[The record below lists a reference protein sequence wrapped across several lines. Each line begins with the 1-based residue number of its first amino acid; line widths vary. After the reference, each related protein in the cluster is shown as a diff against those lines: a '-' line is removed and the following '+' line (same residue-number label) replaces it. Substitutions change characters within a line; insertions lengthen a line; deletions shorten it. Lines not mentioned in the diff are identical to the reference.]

1 MKRFFC
7 ISALFLC
14 AACANDLGNYDYRDL
29 TEPDITGIEA
39 NISVLTHAR
48 LQLTPD
54 LGGNDFPDD
63 RYSFEWRTL
72 ARSADETVTVIG
84 TSRNLDYE
92 VALPAGAYTLFFKV
106 TEDASGVYWQTSSEL
121 QVSEATSEGWMVLCA
136 DGDDD
141 RARLDMVSAVTGETY
156 TDLLKDNGMPE
167 MKGPRR
173 ISGRGSPTPIRPTT
187 C

>member
-92 VALPAGAYTLFFKV
+92 VALPAGAL
-106 TEDASGVYWQTSSEL
+106 
-121 QVSEATSEGWMVLCA
+121 
-136 DGDDD
+136 
-141 RARLDMVSAVTGETY
+141 
-156 TDLLKDNGMPE
+156 
-167 MKGPRR
+167 
-173 ISGRGSPTPIRPTT
+173 
-187 C
+187 

>member
-84 TSRNLDYE
+84 H
-92 VALPAGAYTLFFKV
+92 VAQSGLRGG
-106 TEDASGVYWQTSSEL
+106 ASG
-121 QVSEATSEGWMVLCA
+121 
-136 DGDDD
+136 
-141 RARLDMVSAVTGETY
+141 RA
-156 TDLLKDNGMPE
+156 
-167 MKGPRR
+167 
-173 ISGRGSPTPIRPTT
+173 PIRSSSR
-187 C
+187 

>member
-141 RARLDMVSAVTGETY
+141 RACRY
-156 TDLLKDNGMPE
+156 P
-167 MKGPRR
+167 
-173 ISGRGSPTPIRPTT
+173 
-187 C
+187 

>member
-106 TEDASGVYWQTSSEL
+106 TEDASGRLLADEQRIAGERGHLRGVGWCCAPT
-121 QVSEATSEGWMVLCA
+121 ATTTG
-136 DGDDD
+136 
-141 RARLDMVSAVTGETY
+141 RASIWS
-156 TDLLKDNGMPE
+156 
-167 MKGPRR
+167 PR
-173 ISGRGSPTPIRPTT
+173 
-187 C
+187 

>member
-141 RARLDMVSAVTGETY
+141 RARLDMVSRGDGR
-156 TDLLKDNGMPE
+156 DLH
-167 MKGPRR
+167 
-173 ISGRGSPTPIRPTT
+173 RPAQG
-187 C
+187 

>member
-1 MKRFFC
+1 MP
-7 ISALFLC
+7 A
-14 AACANDLGNYDYRDL
+14 
-29 TEPDITGIEA
+29 
-39 NISVLTHAR
+39 
-48 LQLTPD
+48 QLTPD

-173 ISGRGSPTPIRPTT
+173 HPVVAVRRRRFALLPADRRRRHASGPQRLRVEGRVPADLRDGQLRTIRARG
-187 C
+187 

>member
-72 ARSADETVTVIG
+72 ARSNDETVTA
-84 TSRNLDYE
+84 R
-92 VALPAGAYTLFFKV
+92 
-106 TEDASGVYWQTSSEL
+106 
-121 QVSEATSEGWMVLCA
+121 
-136 DGDDD
+136 
-141 RARLDMVSAVTGETY
+141 RAIWITRWRF
-156 TDLLKDNGMPE
+156 
-167 MKGPRR
+167 RR
-173 ISGRGSPTPIRPTT
+173 APIRSSSR
-187 C
+187 

>member
-54 LGGNDFPDD
+54 LGRQRFPGRPLFVRVAD
-63 RYSFEWRTL
+63 
-72 ARSADETVTVIG
+72 AR
-84 TSRNLDYE
+84 
-92 VALPAGAYTLFFKV
+92 
-106 TEDASGVYWQTSSEL
+106 
-121 QVSEATSEGWMVLCA
+121 
-136 DGDDD
+136 
-141 RARLDMVSAVTGETY
+141 
-156 TDLLKDNGMPE
+156 PE
-167 MKGPRR
+167 RR
-173 ISGRGSPTPIRPTT
+173 
-187 C
+187 